1 MRRKVI
7 ISICFLCIFGIISF
21 FLLRQRANIKV
32 DYCKSIGREIE
43 ILKLEQFQL
52 NIIDYGDT
60 QEYIIFHFGLKDKSK
75 FNQDECVSDI
85 SLVRN
90 TVMEWLN
97 DNITSELNTKNVAF
111 IFQTLPGDSISMFNY
126 NNKERLIN
134 PAQFQFFSCL
144 NVNASAAIDFID
156 AKIID
161 IRINENDRLDFL
173 RDFKNL
179 EKVYLNGKDLTKD
192 EKEYLN
198 NILPDCVVICNGIT
212 LSDVKSSNSDFT

>member
-1 MRRKVI
+1 
-7 ISICFLCIFGIISF
+7 
-21 FLLRQRANIKV
+21 
-32 DYCKSIGREIE
+32 
-43 ILKLEQFQL
+43 
-52 NIIDYGDT
+52 
-60 QEYIIFHFGLKDKSK
+60 
-75 FNQDECVSDI
+75 
-85 SLVRN
+85 
-90 TVMEWLN
+90 
-97 DNITSELNTKNVAF
+97 
-111 IFQTLPGDSISMFNY
+111 MFNY

-179 EKVYLNGKDLTKD
+179 EKLYLNGRDLTKD

-212 LSDVKSSNSDFT
+212 LSDVKSSDSDFT